1 MTGLARSCRHI
12 SSTRARAAA
21 GSVSARSSSISLPWR
36 TSPISAKPRPF
47 NALPIALPCG
57 SRTPG
62 FRLIWTRAFIAKLLP
77 WPLLQRFRR
86 LEVAGAAFG
95 QDAEAAR
102 HFLVA
107 LLDPAEILAEPVLVH
122 LLVGARVP
130 QPAIVRADL
139 VGNHDAHLVVAVKPA
154 EFQLEIDQA
163 DVDAEKQPGQE
174 VVDPQRDLHDFV
186 EILGAGPA
194 EGGDVFL
201 GNQWIAQFVL
211 LQIIF
216 DDRARQHRALGYPE
230 ALRQRAGGGVADD
243 DRDRDDLDLAHQLLA
258 HVEPA
263 HEMGRDPDLGQPGH
277 QEFADPV
284 VEDALAGDRAALLIV
299 EGAGVVLE
307 ILDEGAGFGALEQQ
321 LGLAFVDL
329 PTPRHYRFR

>member
-47 NALPIALPCG
+47 NALPIALP
-57 SRTPG
+57 
-62 FRLIWTRAFIAKLLP
+62 
-77 WPLLQRFRR
+77 WPLLQRFGR

-154 EFQLEIDQA
+154 ELQLEIDQA

-174 VVDPQRDLHDFV
+174 VVDPQRDLHDLI

-194 EGGDVFL
+194 EGGDVLL
-201 GNQWIAQFVL
+201 GN
-211 LQIIF
+211 
-216 DDRARQHRALGYPE
+216 
-230 ALRQRAGGGVADD
+230 
-243 DRDRDDLDLAHQLLA
+243 
-258 HVEPA
+258 
-263 HEMGRDPDLGQPGH
+263 
-277 QEFADPV
+277 
-284 VEDALAGDRAALLIV
+284 
-299 EGAGVVLE
+299 
-307 ILDEGAGFGALEQQ
+307 
-321 LGLAFVDL
+321 
-329 PTPRHYRFR
+329 